1 MRKILLFAT
10 LSTLTFSAGLCQC
23 PAIGIFT
30 RPDSA
35 LNPQRP
41 SMINNFNWLSQKYKL
56 NTISASP
63 GNDSIWSPIY
73 QPDNPIIDHLRLSL
87 DMLPQDGWELQI
99 H

>member
-1 MRKILLFAT
+1 MRKIISTTTLFV
-10 LSTLTFSAGLCQC
+10 LIVMSCYGQC
-23 PAIGIFT
+23 PPAGIFT

-73 QPDNPIIDHLRLSL
+73 QPDNQIIDHLRLSL
-87 DMLPQDGWELQI
+87 GMLPQDGWELQI